1 MKKYIKRLKTLLS
14 DPSRSQNERVFI
26 VLIILALTILF
37 FALIGDIIYSE
48 NIPEIIVLI
57 LALVLV
63 PWATFFGVR
72 NNKIGIVSKI
82 MAIALTFIIIP
93 VTFIFGG
100 GIQGVAVPWM
110 IFAYLYIGLAL
121 TEQWKTIMIIVH
133 TVLILSLIY
142 AGYLFPEFI
151 RERER
156 SVIFLDCA
164 LSVVE
169 VGIICFVMTRFQMWM
184 FSEENKRAKE
194 ETIKVEELNSSQNR
208 FFSSMSH
215 EIRTPIN
222 SILGLN
228 EIILRQEDASEEIRR
243 DAGGIQGAGR
253 MLLAI
258 INDILDFSK
267 IEAGKM
273 EIVPVNYNLASTVSE
288 IVNMIW
294 LKAQQKGLELKIEID
309 PSIPAG
315 LFGDEVRI
323 KQILVNLLN
332 NAVKYTNEGTVTLHI
347 EKEAS
352 KDDQVALTFTVS
364 DTGMGIKQDTI
375 PYLFDAFRRIDEE
388 KNSKIEG
395 TGLGLSI
402 VKQLVDLMGGKI
414 TVNSVYTQGS
424 SFIVT
429 LWQTVVRYDAIGE
442 VDIKSYGASMG
453 KGGYSAGFTAPDVN
467 VLIVDDNEMN
477 LEVEK
482 KLLKGTEITVDT
494 AMSGQDALLMTSVN
508 RYDIIFMD
516 HLMPE
521 MDGIECMHKIRQ
533 QPTGLNNKAPII
545 VLTANAGSENKEL
558 YASSGFEDYLVKPV
572 SGRMLEDM
580 IISHVPETKILISR
594 QDDMDRTSLSA
605 TKGYSRKIPVH
616 IATSSVTDLP
626 KQVIR
631 NYQIDVIPFT
641 VHGEGGAF
649 YDGVETEVD
658 EVLRY
663 HKKGQV
669 FETSQPTVAEFEDFF
684 ANELK
689 KAVNVIY
696 ISSAASLSREYANA
710 CEAAE
715 AYGNVQIFDSG
726 VGSSATGLLVLIAQ
740 RMAISGE
747 RPERIIEELEKT
759 RSITHCSFV
768 TDGSFYMRNKDSY
781 SRQVADIMKTF
792 SIRPILECSE
802 GNMRIERIGFG
813 NFESIYRKYIDHD
826 LGKTKPDTNVIFVM
840 YSDLND
846 EQKQLIKSRIE
857 KHYEFEN
864 VIFQKASSVL
874 SLIAG
879 EGGFGLAFFEGGE
892 LSYRLSPML
901 ITDDEEDEMTEVK
914 PDAAAG
920 EREQILATDKEV
932 ASFWSEYRAG
942 YKAGFKPGDD
952 ACDVTENKTE
962 PKEANVQVW
971 AETKWYD
978 RIAGIDP
985 AMAIENSGSEETF
998 KSVLKI
1004 FYESLGDKTK
1014 EIEDMFSAGDLS
1026 NYTIKVHAL
1035 KSSAKLIGAA
1045 ELSEDAQKLE
1055 DAGKGNDV
1063 EYIDK
1068 NHSEFI
1074 EKLYVFKE
1082 ILSDVFSE
1090 KEPVET
1096 NAGNEPATDK
1106 EPQKIDIEKASGKDK
1121 ETNEKYLRLLIR
1133 SIFDMLRESAKRQDS
1148 VMINKTI
1155 RESEDY
1161 VLPDDIQEKINR
1173 IKELNENGDY
1183 EGIVSVLDE

>member
-1 MKKYIKRLKTLLS
+1 
-14 DPSRSQNERVFI
+14 
-26 VLIILALTILF
+26 
-37 FALIGDIIYSE
+37 
-48 NIPEIIVLI
+48 
-57 LALVLV
+57 
-63 PWATFFGVR
+63 
-72 NNKIGIVSKI
+72 
-82 MAIALTFIIIP
+82 
-93 VTFIFGG
+93 
-100 GIQGVAVPWM
+100 
-110 IFAYLYIGLAL
+110 
-121 TEQWKTIMIIVH
+121 
-133 TVLILSLIY
+133 
-142 AGYLFPEFI
+142 
-151 RERER
+151 
-156 SVIFLDCA
+156 
-164 LSVVE
+164 
-169 VGIICFVMTRFQMWM
+169 
-184 FSEENKRAKE
+184 
-194 ETIKVEELNSSQNR
+194 
-208 FFSSMSH
+208 
-215 EIRTPIN
+215 
-222 SILGLN
+222 
-228 EIILRQEDASEEIRR
+228 
-243 DAGGIQGAGR
+243 
-253 MLLAI
+253 
-258 INDILDFSK
+258 
-267 IEAGKM
+267 
-273 EIVPVNYNLASTVSE
+273 
-288 IVNMIW
+288 
-294 LKAQQKGLELKIEID
+294 
-309 PSIPAG
+309 
-315 LFGDEVRI
+315 
-323 KQILVNLLN
+323 
-332 NAVKYTNEGTVTLHI
+332 
-347 EKEAS
+347 
-352 KDDQVALTFTVS
+352 
-364 DTGMGIKQDTI
+364 
-375 PYLFDAFRRIDEE
+375 
-388 KNSKIEG
+388 
-395 TGLGLSI
+395 
-402 VKQLVDLMGGKI
+402 
-414 TVNSVYTQGS
+414 
-424 SFIVT
+424 
-429 LWQTVVRYDAIGE
+429 
-442 VDIKSYGASMG
+442 
-453 KGGYSAGFTAPDVN
+453 
-467 VLIVDDNEMN
+467 
-477 LEVEK
+477 
-482 KLLKGTEITVDT
+482 
-494 AMSGQDALLMTSVN
+494 
-508 RYDIIFMD
+508 
-516 HLMPE
+516 
-521 MDGIECMHKIRQ
+521 
-533 QPTGLNNKAPII
+533 
-545 VLTANAGSENKEL
+545 
-558 YASSGFEDYLVKPV
+558 
-572 SGRMLEDM
+572 
-580 IISHVPETKILISR
+580 
-594 QDDMDRTSLSA
+594 
-605 TKGYSRKIPVH
+605 
-616 IATSSVTDLP
+616 
-626 KQVIR
+626 
-631 NYQIDVIPFT
+631 
-641 VHGEGGAF
+641 
-649 YDGVETEVD
+649 
-658 EVLRY
+658 
-663 HKKGQV
+663 
-669 FETSQPTVAEFEDFF
+669 
-684 ANELK
+684 
-689 KAVNVIY
+689 
-696 ISSAASLSREYANA
+696 
-710 CEAAE
+710 
-715 AYGNVQIFDSG
+715 
-726 VGSSATGLLVLIAQ
+726 
-740 RMAISGE
+740 
-747 RPERIIEELEKT
+747 
-759 RSITHCSFV
+759 
-768 TDGSFYMRNKDSY
+768 
-781 SRQVADIMKTF
+781 MKTF

-874 SLIAG
+874 SLTAG

-892 LSYRLSPML
+892 LPYRLSSML
-901 ITDDEEDEMTEVK
+901 ITDDEEDEMTEDK